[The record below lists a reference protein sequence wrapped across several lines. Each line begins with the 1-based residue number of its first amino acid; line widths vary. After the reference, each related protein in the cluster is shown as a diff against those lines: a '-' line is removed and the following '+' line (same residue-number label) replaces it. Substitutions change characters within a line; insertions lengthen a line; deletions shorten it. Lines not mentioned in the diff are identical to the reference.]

1 MRTATSMAA
10 VTAMAVMA
18 AAGFGCAQKP
28 STPAA
33 AIDDKIYAVSPDQVM
48 VKAGIVTGEVT
59 EMKVTE
65 RVEQGSGRVDSPAK
79 LTGKLKL
86 TNSSTDQ
93 TVRMLG
99 GKLIYIDDQGQV
111 IKIEQARTEPV
122 LKFPSSFNNG
132 ADRLDPG
139 QDATQAVEVDFPAE
153 ALKAKKLKEIRL
165 ELAYIPSAYKLQ
177 TANFSVSIGDGAAAK
192 K

>member
-1 MRTATSMAA
+1 MRTGIKVLMAT
-10 VTAMAVMA
+10 TA
-18 AAGFGCAQKP
+18 AAASFGCAQKP
-28 STPAA
+28 AVPTAV
-33 AIDDKIYAVSPDQVM
+33 IEDKVYAVTPDQVH

-93 TVRMLG
+93 TVRMIG
-99 GKLIYIDDQGQV
+99 GKIIYIDDQGQM
-111 IKIEQARTEPV
+111 IKIEQARTEPA
-122 LKFPSSFNNG
+122 LKFPSSYNNG

-139 QDATQAVEVDFPAE
+139 QDATQALEVDFPAE
-153 ALKAKKLKEIRL
+153 ALKAKKLKEIRI
-165 ELAYIPSAYKLQ
+165 ELAYIPSSYKLQ
-177 TANFSVSIGDGAAAK
+177 TANFGVSIGAQPVAK

>member
-1 MRTATSMAA
+1 MRTAMSVAA
-10 VTAMAVMA
+10 VAMVAV
-18 AAGFGCAQKP
+18 AGFGCAPKP

-33 AIDDKIYAVSPDQVM
+33 AIEDKIYAVSPDQVQ
-48 VKAGIVTGEVT
+48 VKTGIVTGEIT

-65 RVEQGSGRVDSPAK
+65 RVEQGTGRVDTPAK

-122 LKFPSSFNNG
+122 LKFPSSFNSG

-153 ALKAKKLKEIRL
+153 ALKSKKLKEIRL
-165 ELAYIPSAYKLQ
+165 ELAYIPSAYKMQ
-177 TANFSVSIGDGAAAK
+177 TANFSVSIGEPVAGK

>member
-1 MRTATSMAA
+1 MRTAISLVAVAVVAA
-10 VTAMAVMA
+10 T
-18 AAGFGCAQKP
+18 GFGCAQKP

-33 AIDDKIYAVSPDQVM
+33 VIEDKIYAVSPDQVQ
-48 VKAGIVTGEVT
+48 VKAGIVTGEIT
-59 EMKVTE
+59 EMKVAE
-65 RVEQGSGRVDSPAK
+65 RVEQGTGRVDSPAK

-122 LKFPSSFNNG
+122 LKFPSSFNSG

-139 QDATQAVEVDFPAE
+139 QDATQTVEVDFPAE

-165 ELAYIPSAYKLQ
+165 ELAYIPSAYKMQ
-177 TANFSVSIGDGAAAK
+177 TANFSVSIGAPVAGK

>member
-1 MRTATSMAA
+1 MRTALSVIA
-10 VTAMAVMA
+10 VTAVA

-33 AIDDKIYAVSPDQVM
+33 VIEDKIYTVSPDQVQ
-48 VKAGIVTGEVT
+48 VKTGIVTGEVT

-65 RVEQGSGRVDSPAK
+65 RVEQGTGRVDSPAK

-111 IKIEQARTEPV
+111 IKIEQARTEPA
-122 LKFPSSFNNG
+122 LKFSPSFNNG

-139 QDATQAVEVDFPAE
+139 QDASQTVEVDFPAE
-153 ALKAKKLKEIRL
+153 ALKSKKLKEIRL
-165 ELAYIPSAYKLQ
+165 ELSYIPSAYKMQ
-177 TANFSVSIGDGAAAK
+177 TANFSVSIGEPVAAK

>member
-1 MRTATSMAA
+1 MQIGKIVMVAAA
-10 VTAMAVMA
+10 VAATA
-18 AAGFGCAQKP
+18 FGCAQKP
-28 STPAA
+28 STTAA
-33 AIDDKIYAVSPDQVM
+33 VIEDKVYSVSPDQVQ
-48 VKAGIVTGEVT
+48 VKTGIVTGEVT

-65 RVEQGSGRVDSPAK
+65 RVEQGTGRVDTAAK

-99 GKLIYIDDQGQV
+99 GKIIYIDDQGQV
-111 IKIEQARTEPV
+111 IKIEEARTEPA
-122 LKFPSSFNNG
+122 LKFPSSFNSG

-139 QDATQAVEVDFPAE
+139 QDATQTLEVDFPAA
-153 ALKAKKLKEIRL
+153 ALKSKKLKEIRL
-165 ELAYIPSAYKLQ
+165 ELAYIPSSYKMQ
-177 TANFSVSIGDGAAAK
+177 TANFNVSIGEPLAGK